1 MKDALELLVIYPVLL
16 QLSDIGDRGW
26 RSTLT
31 LPERKLQNYPC
42 PVCKTLISGVIV
54 KEEDILESKRSP
66 AIVQA
71 KCPKKH
77 DVALYVDKQFRV
89 RDAEP
94 LVDPRTEGGLEK
106 ARKWIADL

>member
-1 MKDALELLVIYPVLL
+1 VKDALELLVIRPVLL
-16 QLSDIGDRGW
+16 QLSDIGERSRGLI
-26 RSTLT
+26 LT

-42 PVCKTLISGVIV
+42 PVCKALISGVIV

-66 AIVQA
+66 AIVPA

-94 LVDPRTEGGLEK
+94 LIDPKTEGSLDK